1 MVKYLSSRPAECN
14 FNLELEIE
22 KLCDRLFDSNS
33 EHSEPVSAVPTSSSA
48 CLPTLESELD
58 SFVDSS
64 NDEVLNSSM
73 VVRSELQLFN
83 STGQRG
89 KYLEMAYQALLTIK
103 PSTVDGERI
112 FSSAGFLTSRLRTRL
127 SDNLVD
133 RIIFTKVYL
142 QQKRFMARK

>member
-22 KLCDRLFDSNS
+22 KLCDRLFDS
-33 EHSEPVSAVPTSSSA
+33 EPSEPVSAVPTSSSA

-89 KYLEMAYQALLTIK
+89 KYLEMAYQALL
-103 PSTVDGERI
+103 
-112 FSSAGFLTSRLRTRL
+112 
-127 SDNLVD
+127 
-133 RIIFTKVYL
+133 L
-142 QQKRFMARK
+142 QPYPK

>member
-1 MVKYLSSRPAECN
+1 MFILDHLKKSANSPVARDLYQKLSLEISKRETIFTDMVKYLSSRPAECN

-33 EHSEPVSAVPTSSSA
+33 EPSEPVSAVPTSSSA

-103 PSTVDGERI
+103 PSTVD
-112 FSSAGFLTSRLRTRL
+112 A
-127 SDNLVD
+127 
-133 RIIFTKVYL
+133 
-142 QQKRFMARK
+142 